1 MREIVFVT
9 PTDER
14 NIFRESVGPLLLAT
28 ILQSKGIKSHILSF
42 ASFGSPADFAEFME
56 TGVRRICEKEPK
68 IVSFYTRSDCYHI
81 MLKMAQLVKARLGC
95 PIIFA
100 GPQADIIARETLEEI
115 PFVDFVCCGEGENTV
130 YPFFSSLLRGEP
142 DLSVDGLV
150 YRKDGDIIMN
160 PRPKLIEDLDTIP
173 FVDYRICPEDEPAN
187 AQIGFP
193 IDVGRGCPFG
203 CTYCSTKTFWGR
215 KYRLKS
221 PARIVEEMQR
231 NYDLYGARHFTFQ
244 HDMFTMNKALV
255 KETCRLIKEL
265 PFKATWN
272 CSARLD
278 CIDGELIDV
287 MADAGLYHIYLG
299 IETGSPRMQK
309 LINKNL
315 KLEGVRERIAY
326 LLSKNLQVTTSFI
339 FGFPEE
345 TEEEVSQ
352 TFSLVTDLL
361 RLGGVRVQMHRCA
374 FLPGTAMYEE
384 YKDRLEPAVGFSDM
398 TGGVGVAECGD
409 LFRDHPKLFT
419 YFNEYTTELR
429 TKLLHF
435 PIFLN
440 SLLSM
445 RAVYLYLAE
454 KYPRDRLI
462 QMYFDFVEKNRG
474 VLEQAELSRDE
485 MVARIRENDLFVKS
499 FTGDPCEP
507 MIADAYRLRRAR
519 TAVSRGEMPTATEIT
534 CVSPLELDR
543 GIPVNRCKAGWYMVT
558 YYLDDKGAV
567 KVQVRHT

>member
-1 MREIVFVT
+1 MREVVFVT
-9 PTDER
+9 PTDVR

-28 ILQSKGIKSHILSF
+28 ILRSKGIESHILSF
-42 ASFGSPADFAEFME
+42 ASFGDPTNFQDFME
-56 TGVRRICEKEPK
+56 NAVCRICEKKPK
-68 IVSFYTRSDCYHI
+68 ILSFYTRTDCYHI
-81 MLKMAQLVKARLGC
+81 MLKMAQILKERLDC

-100 GPQADIIARETLEEI
+100 GPQADIVARKTLEEI
-115 PFVDFVCCGEGENTV
+115 PWVDYICCGEGETTV
-130 YPFFSSLLRGEP
+130 YPFFSSLLKGEP

-150 YRKDGDIIMN
+150 YRKDGQIIMN
-160 PRPKLIEDLDTIP
+160 PRPKLIDDLDTIP
-173 FVDYRICPEDEPAN
+173 FLDYSICPEDEPAN
-187 AQIGFP
+187 SQIGFP

-215 KYRLKS
+215 RYRLKT

-244 HDMFTMNKALV
+244 HDMFTMNKELV

-278 CIDGELIDV
+278 CIDEELIDI

-315 KLEGVRERIAY
+315 KLDGVIDRIAY

-345 TEEEVSQ
+345 TEEEISQ
-352 TFSLVTDLL
+352 TFAMVVDLL
-361 RLGGVRVQMHRCA
+361 RLGRVRVQMHRCA
-374 FLPGTAMYEE
+374 FLPGTAMYEQ
-384 YKDRLEPAVGFSDM
+384 YKDQLQPAVGFSDM
-398 TGGVGVAECGD
+398 TGGLGVTECAD
-409 LFRDHPKLFT
+409 LFRDHPALFT

-435 PIFLN
+435 PAFLN
-440 SLLSM
+440 TLLSM
-445 RAVYLYLAE
+445 RSVYLYLAE
-454 KYPRDRLI
+454 KYPREHLVR
-462 QMYFDFVEKNRG
+462 MYFDFVEKNRA
-474 VLEQAELSRDE
+474 VLEQDNLSCEE
-485 MVARIRENDLFVKS
+485 MVERIKENDLFALS
-499 FTGDPCEP
+499 FTADPCEAR
-507 MIADAYRLRRAR
+507 ITDAYRLRRAR
-519 TAVSRGEMPTATEIT
+519 TAVSRGRVPTATEIT
-534 CVSPLELDR
+534 CVSPLELED
-543 GIPVNRCKAGWYMVT
+543 GVLLDRCKVGWYMVT
-558 YYLDDKGAV
+558 YYRDQKGAV
-567 KVQVRHT
+567 KFQVRHT